1 MAHFAGIGGKVARG
15 AEEHA
20 GHVHELGEGE
30 VQQQHADEG
39 QMHEEERAD
48 AVGGHGRE
56 VHQTHD
62 EDLDLGDVGLVEVAH
77 ADAAQNDA
85 QDEEQGE
92 VVVHQGDVA
101 QALVEQ
107 AAGQQEEHG
116 HQQQAAGP
124 VEARAADLHDAVDA
138 FHEGQP
144 AGHRIHE
151 ETEVADEDQQE
162 AVMEQQGKEPQP
174 LGRVVDGAGALVH
187 RVEFTHVGRG
197 VAEQRTEE
205 ADFQEHADHHTEL
218 GVGAVPLFLFDEVQ
232 RLFLTPGR
240 GDAERH
246 GRFGPVNHAPD
257 DAQEEG
263 DYRHIGQNHA
273 EQVRQTNGRTC
284 PGNGPDERHH
294 QQ

>member
-1 MAHFAGIGGKVARG
+1 M
-15 AEEHA
+15 
-20 GHVHELGEGE
+20 
-30 VQQQHADEG
+30 
-39 QMHEEERAD
+39 
-48 AVGGHGRE
+48 
-56 VHQTHD
+56 HQTHD
-62 EDLDLGDVGLVEVAH
+62 EDLDLGDVGLIEVAH
-77 ADAAQNDA
+77 ADTAQNDA

-92 VVVHQGDVA
+92 VVVHQGDVT
-101 QALVEQ
+101 QTLVEQ
-107 AAGQQEEHG
+107 TTGQQEEHG

-124 VEARAADLHDAVDA
+124 EEAGGADLHDAVDA

-162 AVMEQQGKEPQP
+162 AVMEQQGEEPQP
-174 LGRVVDGAGALVH
+174 LGGVVDGAGALGH

-205 ADFQEHADHHTEL
+205 ADFQEHADDHTEL
-218 GVGAVPLFLFDEVQ
+218 GVGAVPLFMFDEVQ

-273 EQVRQTNGRTC
+273 EQVRQTNGQAMAPMSATTSNDANIPYLASKSVSFC
-284 PGNGPDERHH
+284 PKPGCHPPIAPSAPAGHADCVFRRCAFPPRSRARPNTNRRPAA
-294 QQ
+294 